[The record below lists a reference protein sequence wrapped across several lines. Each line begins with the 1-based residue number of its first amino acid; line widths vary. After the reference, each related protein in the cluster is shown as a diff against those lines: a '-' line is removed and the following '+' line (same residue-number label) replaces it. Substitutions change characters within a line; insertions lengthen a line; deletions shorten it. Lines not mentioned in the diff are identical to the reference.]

1 MADISRIDL
10 YLQQNVGE
18 RYVNTKQEQELVTK
32 FQELYCMAKAARDH
46 NELASPT
53 NVSKWRKAYYGTL
66 NALNKN
72 TGDESERK
80 SRSLR
85 KMLFEMVESKID
97 NQVPMP
103 KMTPRYKTDLPL
115 VQKTEDYLKFEID
128 RTFTKFINDRS
139 ERATYVDGT
148 SWYKVWWDSLD
159 NTHERSGTV
168 KIDICLVDQ
177 IVPQPG
183 VLDYRKMEYIF
194 EEQQVSLSRIYDL
207 YGRLITPAAVDT
219 SKASDPNEPVDM
231 STITMITC
239 YYLNSERIVGRFAWA
254 KNSLQVICN
263 EDSWQI
269 RKLRTCTKCGTVVPQ
284 EKICPTCGS
293 TRFKYENATV
303 EILEKPIMEIYNP
316 YEVGETDD
324 ETEKDKYEAR
334 EFLPAGTEIPFYQVR
349 QLPFVPRPAVSSI
362 DSLYGVSEGFILLEM
377 QDSINK
383 MLTKAEDKVLKS
395 GTILTKPEKMKVAN
409 TDNTI
414 KILGVRTAEEAAM
427 VNSKPVVADTTQD
440 ITFAQMLYDISK
452 ATTGVTSSF
461 QGQRDT
467 TAVSGKA
474 KQIAAVQSAGRIES
488 LRVMKA
494 AAFAG
499 VYDLALKYLL
509 AFSDETRKFT
519 KTLPDGTTKEE
530 SWNKYMFLDK
540 DKYGNVYYRDDFSF
554 NSDPAATLS
563 QDRVSMWQE
572 TQDKFIAGAFGNPSD
587 PRVLLLFWNILSQ
600 LQYPLANIVIA
611 GITEN
616 NQHLP
621 AEVEQ
626 MLMQNPQI
634 LQNVLAQLQAGQTQQ
649 GGARP
654 NSGPAGNGATHAA
667 NVEKTNIKNRGLN
680 KETPTAAQDQINSST
695 VGGDN
700 ESIG

>member
-1 MADISRIDL
+1 MPDFDRIDL
-10 YLQQNVGE
+10 YLQWNVE
-18 RYVNTKQEQELVTK
+18 NRYVNTEKENTLVNK
-32 FQELYCMAKAARDH
+32 FQALYSMAKSARDD
-46 NELASPT
+46 NILASPE
-53 NVSKWRKAYYGTL
+53 NIEKWRKAYLGTL
-66 NALNKN
+66 NALDKR
-72 TGDESERK
+72 TGDESKRK

-97 NQVPMP
+97 NQIPMP
-103 KMTPRYKTDLPL
+103 KMTPRYKSDLPL
-115 VQKTEDYLKFEID
+115 VQITEDYLKFEID
-128 RTFTKFINDRS
+128 RIFTKFLNDKS
-139 ERATYVDGT
+139 ERATYIDGT

-159 NTHERSGTV
+159 NTHERSGNV
-168 KIDICLVDQ
+168 RIELCLADQ

-183 VLDYRKMEYIF
+183 ITDYRQMEYIF
-194 EEQQVSLSRIYDL
+194 EEQQISVSRIYDL
-207 YGRLITPAAVDT
+207 FGRLVTPSSVDN
-219 SKASDPNEPVDM
+219 SKSSKPDEQTDM

-239 YYLNSERIVGRFAWA
+239 YYLNNERIVGRFAWA

-269 RKLRTCTKCGTVVPQ
+269 RKLRTCTKCKTIVPQ
-284 EKICPTCGS
+284 GKSCPVCGS
-293 TRFKYENATV
+293 IKFKYENAEI
-303 EILEKPIMEIYNP
+303 EILDKPLMQIYNP

-324 ETEKDKYEAR
+324 ESEKDKYESK
-334 EFLPAGTEIPFYQVR
+334 EFLPAGAEIPFYQIR

-362 DSLYGVSEGFILLEM
+362 DSIYGISEGFILLEM

-383 MLTKAEDKVLKS
+383 MLTKAEDKTLKS
-395 GTILTKPEKMKVAN
+395 GSILTKPEKMKIG
-409 TDNTI
+409 DMDESI
-414 KILGVRTAEEAAM
+414 KVLGVRTAEEAAM
-427 VNSKPVVADTTQD
+427 VQSKAVGADTTQD

-461 QGQRDT
+461 QGQKDS

-499 VYDLALKYLL
+499 VYELCLKYLL
-509 AFSDETRKFT
+509 AFSDEPRKFT
-519 KTLPDGTTKEE
+519 KTLPDGTTKQQC
-530 SWNKYMFLDK
+530 WNKYMFLDK
-540 DKYGNVYYRDDFSF
+540 DKNGQIYYRDDFSF

-572 TQDKFIAGAFGNPSD
+572 TQDKFMAGAFGNPSD
-587 PRVLLLFWNILSQ
+587 PRVLLLFWNILAQ
-600 LQYPLANIVIA
+600 LQYPLANTVIA

-621 AEVEQ
+621 YEVEQ
-626 MLMQNPQI
+626 MLIQNPQI
-634 LQNVLAQLQAGQTQQ
+634 LQNVMAQIQAGQDNR

-654 NSGPAGNGATHAA
+654 NSGPAGNGATHTA
-667 NVEKTNIKNRGLN
+667 NVERTNERNRAKNR
-680 KETPTAAQDQINSST
+680 ETVTPVQGTST
-695 VGGDN
+695 DAPATVEGV
-700 ESIG
+700 E